1 VSNRQSW
8 STVGVIVA
16 IAALG
21 ALVLGLVG
29 GLWGRTPAGNT
40 ALVVPFGGG
49 PALVA
54 GGWAAIVV
62 AGRRPPIGPWRC
74 ALLTGGATLVAS
86 LAAIYLPLA
95 LSNAALPPIALVLA
109 ALLGALVARVLDCQ
123 PGRNG
128 WLAFG
133 AIALAAILLT
143 ALAAGFAAILNLLL
157 VPLLVVLPLALS
169 TPPTRTLALVA
180 SWFAVLIAVVVGV
193 QLGGYAI
200 ALI

>member
-1 VSNRQSW
+1 MSNRLSW

-21 ALVLGLVG
+21 ALVLGLLG

-54 GGWAAIVV
+54 GGWAAIAV
-62 AGRRPPIGPWRC
+62 AGRVPPMGLWRG
-74 ALLTGGATLVAS
+74 ALLGGGATLVAS
-86 LAAIYLPLA
+86 LVAIYLPVA
-95 LSNAALPPIALVLA
+95 LSDAALPPIALVLA
-109 ALLGALVARVLDCQ
+109 ALFGVLVARVLDCQ

-133 AIALAAILLT
+133 AIALAATL
-143 ALAAGFAAILNLLL
+143 LAALVEGFAAILNLLL
-157 VPLLVVLPLALS
+157 VPLLVALPLALS
-169 TPPTRTLALVA
+169 TPPTRALALLG
-180 SWFAVLIAVVVGV
+180 SWLAVLIAVVVGV
-193 QLGGYAI
+193 LLGGYAI